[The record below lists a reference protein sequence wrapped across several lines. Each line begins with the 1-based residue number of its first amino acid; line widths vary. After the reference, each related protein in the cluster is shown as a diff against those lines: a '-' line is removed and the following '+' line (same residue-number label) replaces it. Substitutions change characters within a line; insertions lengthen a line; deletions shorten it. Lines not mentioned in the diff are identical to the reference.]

1 MTVSSIVCAKKA
13 VIFDLFHTLTSVESS
28 EARGL
33 LSTAEVLGVDR
44 AAWNNQIQKQSRDR
58 LLGLKT
64 DPFQIIAD
72 MARAIDPSVD
82 EERIRLATENRMAR
96 FRAAVLDI
104 PDETVRVLTE
114 LKKRGKRLGLITNAD
129 ATEIGAWSENS
140 IHHLFD
146 STIYSCAVGLVKPDR
161 EIYEL
166 SLQELGVQ
174 AAEAVFVGDGGS
186 DELEGARRAGMTAVM
201 TAGIIRK
208 LRPDDVAER
217 ASQADYVI
225 ETLSELLAD

>member
-1 MTVSSIVCAKKA
+1 MIVSAKKA

-28 EARGL
+28 TARGL
-33 LSTAEVLGVDR
+33 LPTSEVLGVDPT
-44 AAWNNQIQKQSRDR
+44 AWSDQIQKQSRDR

-72 MARAIDPSVD
+72 MARAIDPLVD
-82 EERIRLATENRMAR
+82 DERIRLATENRMAR
-96 FRAAVLDI
+96 FRAAILEI

-129 ATEIGAWSENS
+129 VTEIAAWSES
-140 IHHLFD
+140 RVRHLFD
-146 STIYSCAVGLVKPDR
+146 STVCSCAVGLMKPDR

-166 SLQELGVQ
+166 SLSELGVQ

-186 DELEGARRAGMTAVM
+186 DELEGARRAGITAVM
-201 TAGIIRK
+201 MAGIIRK
-208 LRPDDVAER
+208 LRPDDVAKR
-217 ASQADYVI
+217 AVQADYVI
-225 ETLSELLAD
+225 ESLSELLD